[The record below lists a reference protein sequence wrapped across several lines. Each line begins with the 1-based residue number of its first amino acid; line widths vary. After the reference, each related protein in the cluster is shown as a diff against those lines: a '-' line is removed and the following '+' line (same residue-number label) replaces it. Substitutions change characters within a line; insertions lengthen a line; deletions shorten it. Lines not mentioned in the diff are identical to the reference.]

1 MAGLPRSM
9 QIQLDAAR
17 AAEEAERTQS
27 TTSDP
32 APDAQEQASSASDA
46 PATGHVVEA
55 DTSAP
60 VSSSEPAPESVANSA
75 GFARIEARMEKLID
89 LVTTLQ
95 AENAQLRTQLDK
107 TESKTE
113 VVKLPEPQVI
123 DLTPEERKAY
133 SQSLP
138 IIEKVARKLADE
150 MTSPLRKQVEELQG
164 KVNNA
169 ETSYAN
175 MNEGMFVNTLESA
188 IPDMRKKLA
197 SPNWQ
202 TYVTSKIPRTN
213 LTVGQ
218 ALLSAHKARDLDSI
232 KEIFATFELG
242 GKKLSDQAVPGTVKS
257 VETPKQKEQLK
268 FSDRTKFSEDFR
280 KGRIDRK
287 KFDELVAVYDKAE
300 AEGRVN
306 FDT

>member
-1 MAGLPRSM
+1 MAGLPRNM
-9 QIQLDAAR
+9 QVQLDAAR
-17 AAEEAERTQS
+17 AAEEAEQAAK
-27 TTSDP
+27 P
-32 APDAQEQASSASDA
+32 AAQGTEAAQEQAQGDETTTTSG
-46 PATGHVVEA
+46 TVVEESTA
-55 DTSAP
+55 ASGAST
-60 VSSSEPAPESVANSA
+60 EPVANNA
-75 GFARIEARMEKLID
+75 GFARIEARIEKLTD
-89 LVTTLQ
+89 LVTLLQ
-95 AENAQLRTQLDK
+95 TENAKLRAQAAKAET
-107 TESKTE
+107 KTE
-113 VVKLPEPQVI
+113 VARLPDTQTIE
-123 DLTPEERKAY
+123 LTAEERKAY

-150 MTSPLRKQVEELQG
+150 MTSPLRKQVEDLQS

-175 MNEGMFVNTLESA
+175 MNEEMFVNTLESA

-202 TYVTSKIPRTN
+202 AYVTSKIPRTN

-218 ALLSAHKARDLDSI
+218 ALLSAHKARDLNSI
-232 KEIFATFELG
+232 KEVFNDFLLG
-242 GKKLSDQAVPGTVKS
+242 GNKLSAQAVPGTVKA